1 MREEDIIKIVENLFE
16 TTLVAMSDDP
26 FCGATIEGKEQ
37 FFYELKFKLKKL
49 FDDNDLSK

>member
-1 MREEDIIKIVENLFE
+1 MNEKIIKIVEDLLE
-16 TTLVAMSDDP
+16 TTLVAITDDP

-37 FFYELKFKLKKL
+37 FVDELKVKLKEL

>member
-1 MREEDIIKIVENLFE
+1 MDEKDVIKIVEDLFE

-37 FFYELKFKLKKL
+37 FFNELKVKLKEL